1 MSSNSMKDRRLSCVC
16 VCAHART
23 RVHACVHVC
32 VCNII
37 YTVWSGKQT
46 KTAWTIA
53 SKSTLTLE
61 QELNNQ
67 NHDHGNNSPNY
78 RKFNILFYF

>member
-1 MSSNSMKDRRLSCVC
+1 MKDRRLSCVC
-16 VCAHART
+16 VRA
-23 RVHACVHVC
+23 RVHACVHAC

-46 KTAWTIA
+46 KTALTIA
-53 SKSTLTLE
+53 SKSTLTLGH
-61 QELNNQ
+61 ELNNQ

-78 RKFNILFYF
+78 GKLNILF